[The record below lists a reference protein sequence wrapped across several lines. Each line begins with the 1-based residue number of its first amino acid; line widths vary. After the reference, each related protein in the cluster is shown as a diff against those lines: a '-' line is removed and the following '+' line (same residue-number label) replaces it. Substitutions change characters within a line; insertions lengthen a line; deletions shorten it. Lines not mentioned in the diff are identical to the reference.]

1 MKKGWLIGLLVVAV
15 MAVTVM
21 QSGVLENDASKSD
34 VVIAEPVKSI
44 SDNPSLMLQPAGKV
58 LPAFSFDMVGNKDFS
73 NQNLSEHW
81 TLFFIGY
88 TFCPDICPT
97 TLADLDRVYPELS
110 KPPYDN
116 VQIVFV
122 SVDPNRDKANNL
134 AEYVNY
140 FNANF
145 IGTTSTHEVLFPFSQ
160 DLGLV
165 YSIVEEQD
173 LKGNKNAYYLVD
185 HSASLVLVNP
195 DGEHHATFKA
205 VINEDGIPHVDMD
218 LMVEDI
224 HKIMDLNN

>member
-1 MKKGWLIGLLVVAV
+1 MKKGWLIGLLVIAV
-15 MAVTVM
+15 IVFAVV
-21 QSGVLENDASKSD
+21 QSGIVENDTLKSD
-34 VVIAEPVKSI
+34 VIIANPAVSI
-44 SDNPSLMLQPAGKV
+44 SDNPSLIMQKAGKV
-58 LPAFSFDMVGNKDFS
+58 LPEFSFEMAENKAFS
-73 NQNLSEHW
+73 NQDLSEHW

-165 YSIVEEQD
+165 YSIVEEGD
-173 LKGNKNAYYLVD
+173 LKGNKDAYYLVD

-195 DGEHHATFKA
+195 DGEHQATFKA
-205 VINEDGIPHVDMD
+205 VLNEDGIPHVDMD
-218 LMVEDI
+218 QMTEGI
-224 HKIMDLNN
+224 HKIIDLDN